1 MERKHSKQE
10 MRFLVGRFDTR
21 SGYVGAYRDGFQ
33 PPALLRAAEQLH
45 ELLPRILDRHT
56 LKYHWAHVFDPAQVL
71 QSICPEPVLADKLA
85 CPEPVLADRSVC
97 PEPVLANLPLGA
109 RTISTPPPPRRTQWA
124 STRTWTRRRST
135 LTSG

>member
-1 MERKHSKQE
+1 

-71 QSICPEPVLADKLA
+71 QSICPEPVLVNTNCLSRA
-85 CPEPVLADRSVC
+85 C
-97 PEPVLANLPLGA
+97 LGKY
-109 RTISTPPPPRRTQWA
+109 ILFVPSLYVFPPPPPRRTQWA
-124 STRTWTRRRST
+124 STRTWTRRQST
-135 LTSG
+135 LTSGSRTTTRRSTLIGTAFR